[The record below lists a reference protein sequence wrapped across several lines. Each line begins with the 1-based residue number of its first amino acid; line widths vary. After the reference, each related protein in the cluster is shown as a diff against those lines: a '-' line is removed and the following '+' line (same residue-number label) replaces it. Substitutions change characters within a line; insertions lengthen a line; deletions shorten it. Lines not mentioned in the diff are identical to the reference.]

1 MAKKSYT
8 PAENAANM
16 RNKNTGTSGVNK
28 QYQQVKTNT
37 DNQKKGRV

>member
-8 PAENAANM
+8 PTENAANIK
-16 RNKNTGTSGVNK
+16 NKNAGANGVNK
-28 QYQQVKTNT
+28 QYQQAQTNR